1 MRVVETNRSDSPALS
16 LAEDNAQEE
25 WVMAAANSDAP
36 LVETGPS
43 RIRPGQRIWLS
54 DQGAPIFGV
63 GIRELLIR
71 VESTGSLRQAASDMG
86 LAYSKAWHIV
96 RRAEEHLGFKLLERQ
111 VGGAGG
117 GGSTVS
123 SEGRWLVGAFGS
135 LLDEADA
142 LLDELYAKHFGNWHD
157 GTGDVPTEGAPR
169 RAHPPKR
176 A

>member
-1 MRVVETNRSDSPALS
+1 MRVEDADRGDLRALS
-16 LAEDNAQEE
+16 LAENNAQEE
-25 WVMAAANSDAP
+25 WVMATANSDAP
-36 LVETGPS
+36 FVETSPS

-54 DQGAPIFGV
+54 DQGAPVFGV

-111 VGGAGG
+111 IGGAGG

-123 SEGRWLVGAFGS
+123 SEGRWLVGAFGA

-142 LLDELYAKHFGNWHD
+142 LLDELYAKHFGSWHD
-157 GTGDVPTEGAPR
+157 GTGDATTEGAPR
-169 RAHPPKR
+169 
-176 A
+176 

>member
-1 MRVVETNRSDSPALS
+1 
-16 LAEDNAQEE
+16 
-25 WVMAAANSDAP
+25 MATANSDA
-36 LVETGPS
+36 LFVETSPS

-54 DQGAPIFGV
+54 DQGAPVFGV

-96 RRAEEHLGFKLLERQ
+96 RRAEEHFGFKLLERQ
-111 VGGAGG
+111 IGGAGG

-123 SEGRWLVGAFGS
+123 SEGRWLVGAFGA

-142 LLDELYAKHFGNWHD
+142 LLDELYAKHFGSWHD
-157 GTGDVPTEGAPR
+157 GTGDATTEGAPR
-169 RAHPPKR
+169 
-176 A
+176 